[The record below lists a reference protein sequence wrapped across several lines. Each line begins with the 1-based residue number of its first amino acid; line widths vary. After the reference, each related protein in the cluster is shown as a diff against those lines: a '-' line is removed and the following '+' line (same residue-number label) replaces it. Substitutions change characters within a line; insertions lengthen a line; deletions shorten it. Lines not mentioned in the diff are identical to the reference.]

1 MVRKASCL
9 LALSLLFAVLLSSV
23 CLAAG
28 KTVDEDF
35 SCKGVLLGDSESVL
49 QSKWGEPMY
58 DKIAIK
64 QGVKVRTYVY
74 QDRSEASVA
83 VATGRVVD
91 FTVDSE
97 KYIARNNVR
106 QGATKFWLE
115 KTYGKKQRQFL
126 DGAYYLI
133 YERENHPHQHLL
145 LKIDP
150 EDGHLL
156 ELRITNLP
164 LTEAE
169 RSMMQEEGEP
179 MLREAD
185 SDDVSLMSIDMS
197 SLPQEDTV
205 HLEGSGR

>member
-64 QGVKVRTYVY
+64 PGVKVRTYVY

-91 FTVDSE
+91 FMVDSE
-97 KYIARNNVR
+97 KYVARNNVR

-145 LKIDP
+145 LNAQ
-150 EDGHLL
+150 L
-156 ELRITNLP
+156 TNL
-164 LTEAE
+164 
-169 RSMMQEEGEP
+169 RF
-179 MLREAD
+179 
-185 SDDVSLMSIDMS
+185 
-197 SLPQEDTV
+197 
-205 HLEGSGR
+205 

>member
-35 SCKGVLLGDSESVL
+35 SCKGVLLGDSESIL

-97 KYIARNNVR
+97 KYVARNNVR

-179 MLREAD
+179 MLREVD
-185 SDDVSLMSIDMS
+185 SDDASLMNIDMS

-205 HLEGSGR
+205 RLEGSSR

>member
-179 MLREAD
+179 MLREVD